1 METPRRSPARA
12 ILIAGLVIGTLD
24 ALDAILV
31 FGLLRGVTPGR
42 IFQGIAAGWLGRA
55 SLAGGAATIA
65 LGVATHYL
73 NATIIAAVY
82 YLVSRRIPALRQ
94 RFWLWGPLYG
104 WSVYLVMN
112 FVVIPLSAIGV
123 ARFSVLGVTNGLLI
137 HALGVGIPAA
147 WFARDPG

>member
-1 METPRRSPARA
+1 MDTRRWSPAQT
-12 ILIAGLVIGTLD
+12 ILYAGLAIGTID

-31 FGLLRGVTPGR
+31 FGLLRGVAPGR

-55 SLAGGAATIA
+55 ALEGGAATIA
-65 LGVATHYL
+65 VGVATHYL
-73 NATIIAAVY
+73 NATIIAALY
-82 YLVSRRIPALRQ
+82 FLVSRHVAALRQ

-104 WSVYLVMN
+104 WTVYLVMN

-147 WFARDPG
+147 WFARDPR